1 MSLSRRHKRILTFSI
16 IPFLAAVPFIT
27 DDLSLQAISVAVLV
41 IYVGFIIFLRDSVQR
56 DVEIPESNVLTP
68 DIAPITQALERE
80 RNITIAP
87 APKKIEF
94 ISDEDL
100 PAEIK
105 TVKKKEVFLPP
116 DLKETFERIANEPIP
131 KDVGQDKQ
139 FGFVLKRLLTVV
151 RESNSAHTAVFFWY
165 NKKKEKLTVES
176 YDSDS
181 SEIETK
187 KYDLED
193 DVLSKIIQKEEPE
206 LLTDVPAAAEK
217 DVIRYYNLPQGIKSF
232 VGVPLFY
239 GGSLAGILALDSK
252 SSDAFGIETIYS
264 LGKFVRVITIIIAL
278 FEEKYSESL
287 AEKRLNGIL
296 SFLSQDE
303 GFSNE
308 MELFQTLENSMREL
322 IPWDAFTFVYFQPSD
337 QKFRT
342 AKVLNK
348 TTLKYIGENL
358 DVELNGTLVG
368 RTILSGI
375 PVKIDDVSQRSYR
388 RYSPSEDITFDGSFL
403 AVPLVYN
410 NQNYGV
416 FCFESMKKNLYSNS
430 DVQFLKNAVKML
442 AYVVYSFSA
451 QAMLKSLIAI
461 DVDTKAL
468 NYETFKKNLQTE
480 LLKANQAGLSGALA
494 LIHIDEFLEQESLFD
509 GNPFPKV
516 LQTVNEI
523 IQAEVSPTSLIGRLS
538 ERVFAVYFFNIPAK
552 EAFIWAEKLRV
563 KIARKPIAVVSKQ
576 TTFTISVGVAST
588 MNYQTADEA
597 LHNAELALKKALEK
611 GGNTV
616 RNIN

>member
-1 MSLSRRHKRILTFSI
+1 MSLSRRQKRILTFSI
-16 IPFLAAVPFIT
+16 IPFLAAVPFLT

-56 DVEIPESNVLTP
+56 DVEIPENNILNP
-68 DIAPITQALERE
+68 DIAPISQALERE
-80 RNITIAP
+80 RTASISP
-87 APKKIEF
+87 APRKIEF
-94 ISDEDL
+94 ISDSDL

-105 TVKKKEVFLPP
+105 TIKKKELFLPP

-181 SEIETK
+181 SDIETR

-193 DVLSKIIQKEEPE
+193 DVLSKIILKEEPE
-206 LLTDVPAAAEK
+206 LLMDVPPAAER
-217 DVIRYYNLPQGIKSF
+217 DILRYYSMPQGIKSF

-239 GGSLAGILALDSK
+239 GGSLSGILALDSK
-252 SSDAFGIETIYS
+252 SPDAFGLETIYS

-287 AEKRLNGIL
+287 SEKRLNGIL
-296 SFLSQDE
+296 NFLSQNE
-303 GFSNE
+303 GFDNE
-308 MELFQTLENSMREL
+308 MDLFQALENSVREL
-322 IPWDAFTFVYFQPSD
+322 IAWDAFTFVYYQPGE

-358 DVELNGTLVG
+358 DVDINSTLVG
-368 RTILSGI
+368 RAILSGI
-375 PVKIDDVSQRSYR
+375 PVKIDDVSQKSYR
-388 RYSPSEDITFDGSFL
+388 RYSSSEDISFDGSFL

-410 NQNYGV
+410 SQNYGV

-430 DVQFLKNAVKML
+430 DVQFLKNAVKMI
-442 AYVVYSFSA
+442 AYVVYSFSV
-451 QAMLKSLIAI
+451 QEMLKSLIAI

-494 LIHIDEFLEQESLFD
+494 VIHIDEFLEQESLFD

-516 LQTVNEI
+516 LETVSDIIKSEI
-523 IQAEVSPTSLIGRLS
+523 SPTSLIGRLS
-538 ERVFAVYFFNIPAK
+538 ERVFAVYFFNVPAK

-597 LHNAELALKKALEK
+597 LHNAELALRKALEK

>member
-56 DVEIPESNVLTP
+56 DVEIPESNVINP

-80 RNITIAP
+80 RSITIAP
-87 APKKIEF
+87 TPKKIEF

-252 SSDAFGIETIYS
+252 SPDAFGIETIYS

-303 GFSNE
+303 GFGNE
-308 MELFQTLENSMREL
+308 MELFQTLENSVREL
-322 IPWDAFTFVYFQPSD
+322 IPWDAFTFVYFQPND

-430 DVQFLKNAVKML
+430 DVQFLKSAVKML

-538 ERVFAVYFFNIPAK
+538 DRVFAVYFFNIPAK

>member
-80 RNITIAP
+80 RSITIAP

-193 DVLSKIIQKEEPE
+193 DILSKIIQKEEPE

-217 DVIRYYNLPQGIKSF
+217 DVIRYYNMPQGIKSF

-239 GGSLAGILALDSK
+239 GNSLAGILALDSK

-308 MELFQTLENSMREL
+308 MELFQTLENSVREL
-322 IPWDAFTFVYFQPSD
+322 IPWDAFTFVYFQPGD

-523 IQAEVSPTSLIGRLS
+523 IQAEVSPTSLIGRSS

-588 MNYQTADEA
+588 MNYQTAEEA